1 MPEEIKVRR
10 GNVILRVPEY
20 QKGEYLARGFDV
32 ISEDGKV
39 VEATVPSDVNI
50 LKKAYVEHLAK
61 IKELEAKLAEAT
73 KKTPVKKVEKDVIE
87 KEETPK
93 KRTAKKA

>member
-73 KKTPVKKVEKDVIE
+73 KRTSKKAPVDVIE

-93 KRTAKKA
+93 KRTTKNKA